1 MIVIGTVG
9 RFGIEKHTVAIKDNH
24 FKIFHTNL
32 LVTFFF
38 FFSLLPELTINAD
51 VKFRLN
57 LAVGFQRNDI
67 EITPFLHPFIFYGQR
82 IFVPVFTFFPRQL
95 IRNVFAVPG
104 ANLYDF
110 ERVFWGRN
118 DGHLSF
124 YLLSDDTVQP
134 NLAGSNR
141 NKFFNLSENG

>member
-9 RFGIEKHTVAIKDNH
+9 RFGIEKHTVAIKDNY

-32 LVTFFF
+32 LFTFFF
-38 FFSLLPELTINAD
+38 FFRLLPELTINAD

-67 EITPFLHPFIFYGQR
+67 EITPFLHSFIFNGQC
-82 IFVPVFTFFPRQL
+82 IFLTVFTFFGRQL
-95 IRNVFAVPG
+95 IGNVFAVPD

-110 ERVFWGRN
+110 ERVFRRGD
-118 DGHLSF
+118 DGYLSF
-124 YLLSDDTVQP
+124 YLLSGDAAQS
-134 NLAGSNR
+134 NLAGLNR
-141 NKFFNLSENG
+141 NKFFNLSDNG